1 SRLARQC
8 AICGPNLAVDAR
20 EPSPVEVVARAR
32 DCDSAVRTAAA
43 FFALSLSNYFDVK
56 YVVVRRADAR
66 QLSGAIELG
75 VIACSSAASQREHD
89 GVFRFTAD
97 LRHRAGPGSVNT
109 GSGSRGRGGYTLLP
123 RWRRGLLGSAKSW
136 LLSRGWLRPSGED
149 RGGQDRYQAEP
160 ISQSLEHG
168 TEPPWRL
175 IALKCG
181 RVPPERRLG
190 AVAQFERCDADR
202 QIEPGLTLQAQRL
215 QRNRA
220 VRSADQHIGIAAGTD
235 RGARG
240 DPTVIPGEV
249 ARTNIARRREHRPTQ
264 HRSLGHAQVEADFPH
279 DAMVG
284 HGGRSAG
291 VENAGKFVNRADHET
306 DRARPTTFQY
316 TDLDTGLPGG

>member
-97 LRHRAGPGSVNT
+97 LRHRAGPGPVNT
-109 GSGSRGRGGYTLLP
+109 GSGSRGRWGYTLLP
-123 RWRRGLLGSAKSW
+123 RWGRGLLGSAKSW
-136 LLSRGWLRPSGED
+136 LLSGEWLRPSGED
-149 RGGQDRYQAEP
+149 RGGQDRYQADRP
-160 ISQSLEHG
+160 ISQYLEHWYRAL
-168 TEPPWRL
+168 WRL

-202 QIEPGLTLQAQRL
+202 QIE
-215 QRNRA
+215 
-220 VRSADQHIGIAAGTD
+220 
-235 RGARG
+235 
-240 DPTVIPGEV
+240 
-249 ARTNIARRREHRPTQ
+249 
-264 HRSLGHAQVEADFPH
+264 
-279 DAMVG
+279 
-284 HGGRSAG
+284 
-291 VENAGKFVNRADHET
+291 
-306 DRARPTTFQY
+306 
-316 TDLDTGLPGG
+316 